1 MMDWNDMMMDWDHM
15 MNWWGIPFMGF
26 WMIGLWLIF
35 IIIAFL
41 VYKDAEKRGM
51 NGLLWFILVILPLVG
66 IIFIIIY
73 LILRNEKSP
82 QISAPKNALQI
93 LDERYVKGEITK
105 EEYEQKKKDLKS

>member
-1 MMDWNDMMMDWDHM
+1 MLDWNDMMMDW
-15 MNWWGIPFMGF
+15 WGIPFTGF
-26 WMIGLWLIF
+26 WMIGLWFIF

-66 IIFIIIY
+66 IIFLIIY
-73 LILRNEKSP
+73 LILLNEKSP
-82 QISAPKNALQI
+82 QISAVKNALQI

-105 EEYEQKKKDLKS
+105 EVYTIKRKKT